1 MKAYDL
7 IVVGGSFSGLSC
19 ATAAANQGLRT
30 LVVDKKRSAES
41 YTQSTGIFV
50 KEIADTLRL
59 PRKLTR
65 QIDGIRLY
73 APNLNYIDLH
83 SPSYHFVAT
92 LTQSVLAWMA
102 RQAQVAGVRLNF
114 NCKVG
119 NLQQHADGVS
129 ILEPELRCRYL
140 VGADGA
146 KSTIARQF
154 NLGRN
159 HHYLLGVENE
169 VVWHDGIDP
178 NFLHVF
184 LDPILAPG
192 YIGWIVPGVNVL
204 QVGLATR
211 YPNKPALKHFM
222 RKLGAH
228 FGIDWQ
234 VISHRGGLIPC
245 GGVVSPLA
253 KGRVCL
259 LGDAA
264 GMVSPL
270 TAGGIHPAI
279 EIGEALGEAIA
290 DYLQSDGQPPHQQL
304 RPQIPSYRVKRNLR
318 YLFDT
323 FTPPTFVYNHV
334 IGHPFFKRIA
344 QIIFFHHRG
353 LFCKEAWRD
362 ILRGEHIP

>member
-1 MKAYDL
+1 
-7 IVVGGSFSGLSC
+7 
-19 ATAAANQGLRT
+19 
-30 LVVDKKRSAES
+30 
-41 YTQSTGIFV
+41 
-50 KEIADTLRL
+50 
-59 PRKLTR
+59 
-65 QIDGIRLY
+65 
-73 APNLNYIDLH
+73 
-83 SPSYHFVAT
+83 
-92 LTQSVLAWMA
+92 
-102 RQAQVAGVRLNF
+102 
-114 NCKVG
+114 
-119 NLQQHADGVS
+119 
-129 ILEPELRCRYL
+129 

-159 HHYLLGVENE
+159 HNYLLGVENE
-169 VVWHDGIDP
+169 VAWHDAIDP

-192 YIGWIVPGVNVL
+192 YIGWIVPGVNAL

-228 FGIDWQ
+228 FAIDWQ
-234 VISHRGGLIPC
+234 VLGQRGGLIPC

-253 KGRVCL
+253 RGRVCL

-279 EIGEALGEAIA
+279 EIGEALGEAVA
-290 DYLQSDGQPPHQQL
+290 DYLQADGKPPHHQL
-304 RPQIPSYRVKRNLR
+304 RSQLPAYRVKRNLR
-318 YLFDT
+318 RLFDT
-323 FTPPTFVYNHV
+323 FTPPTAVYNHM

-362 ILRGEHIP
+362 ILRGENI

>member
-1 MKAYDL
+1 MKTYDL

-19 ATAAANQGLRT
+19 ATAAANRGLRT
-30 LVVDKKRSAES
+30 VVLDKKQRAES

-50 KEIADTLRL
+50 KEVADTIDL
-59 PRKLTR
+59 PRKLSR
-65 QIDGIRLY
+65 RIDGIRLY
-73 APNLNYIDLH
+73 APNLNFIDLH

-92 LTQSVLAWMA
+92 KTQSVLAWMA
-102 RQAQVAGVRLNF
+102 RQAQTAGVRLNY

-119 NLQQHADGVS
+119 NLQQHREGVTVM
-129 ILEPELRCRYL
+129 EPELRCRYL
-140 VGADGA
+140 VGADGV
-146 KSTIARQF
+146 KSSVARQF
-154 NLGRN
+154 NLGVN
-159 HHYLLGVENE
+159 SAYLLGVENE
-169 VVWHDGIDP
+169 VASHPAIDP

-192 YIGWIVPGVNVL
+192 YIGWIVPGVDVL

-222 RKLGAH
+222 RKLGQH
-228 FGIDWQ
+228 FQVDWQ
-234 VISHRGGLIPC
+234 VLQQRGGLIPC
-245 GGVVSPLA
+245 GGVVSPIA

-270 TAGGIHPAI
+270 TAGGIHPAV
-279 EIGEALGEAIA
+279 EIGQALGEAVA
-290 DYLQSDGQPPHQQL
+290 DFIYYQGDLPQRRLQSH
-304 RPQIPSYRVKRNLR
+304 IPAYRFKRNLR
-318 YLFDT
+318 HLFDT

-344 QIIFFHHRG
+344 QVIFFHHRG
-353 LFCKEAWRD
+353 LFCKEAWLD
-362 ILRGEHIP
+362 ILRGEPSR